1 MFQDRSERQQY
12 DPQLQQSFQY
22 ITPNSR
28 IIPPPTA
35 NEYHV
40 SHNDNWKQP
49 VRTSSL
55 KPAHPQYLDRESL
68 IDPTSTNSYD
78 YQGYARETYIE
89 PEISHIAV
97 EDATENH
104 HHNNND
110 YSSKEPYIP
119 SLSPVPNMNYF
130 HNQQHQQH
138 HNSQNNTTHDF
149 EIRTMNQP
157 KSVKSNV
164 QYIVE
169 EEYPIQVQQA
179 YLDTPQPSV
188 AVYDYYQP
196 SNDSNFSL
204 QPVPFNKKVNNSTCP
219 APTASKST
227 TTSSSNNHTNT
238 NNSRLPKPPLT
249 PLVIPPTPVRSSSSP
264 NRAFMTPTRTSSIQ
278 NLHNSDY
285 HSPAS
290 ATTPGSS
297 RSLNSPNS
305 SGLSPFTASPCTPS
319 PNTLLPHNMLP
330 SPLGGNYIQQL
341 QPPQQQQNST
351 SGSNSKHKKHS
362 FMPDSAAEKCVHE
375 GIKFHE
381 AGKLE
386 QATEMFRQASNMDF
400 PMGMFLYGVSLR
412 HGWGCKKNEHL
423 AFQYLQKSAEHAVVD
438 LNNFSSPVNTSASKG
453 ELIMAI
459 YELGVSFR
467 HGWGCKKNK
476 ETAVHYFK
484 IAADLNDPDAQNDLG
499 HCYYHGHGVKKDMYL
514 AAKYYRKADKQGQGI
529 MGNSWIWKSKYDN
542 PPSSH

>member
-1 MFQDRSERQQY
+1 MIYNHWLNTFFYPS
-12 DPQLQQSFQY
+12 
-22 ITPNSR
+22 
-28 IIPPPTA
+28 
-35 NEYHV
+35 
-40 SHNDNWKQP
+40 
-49 VRTSSL
+49 
-55 KPAHPQYLDRESL
+55 
-68 IDPTSTNSYD
+68 
-78 YQGYARETYIE
+78 E
-89 PEISHIAV
+89 PEISAITV
-97 EDATENH
+97 EDATEDYYQ
-104 HHNNND
+104 NNND

-130 HNQQHQQH
+130 HNQQQHQQQQH
-138 HNSQNNTTHDF
+138 NTTHDF
-149 EIRTMNQP
+149 EIRIMNQP

-169 EEYPIQVQQA
+169 EEHPIQVQQA

-196 SNDSNFSL
+196 SNNNSFSL

-219 APTASKST
+219 APTATKSSS
-227 TTSSSNNHTNT
+227 SSSNSNNNT
-238 NNSRLPKPPLT
+238 TQSSRLPKPPLT

-264 NRAFMTPTRTSSIQ
+264 NRTFMTPTRTSSIQ
-278 NLHNSDY
+278 NLHNDY

-341 QPPQQQQNST
+341 QPPQQQQ
-351 SGSNSKHKKHS
+351 SGTNKHKKHS

-386 QATEMFRQASNMDF
+386 QATDMFRQASNMDF

-467 HGWGCKKNK
+467 HGWGVSKKK
-476 ETAVHYFK
+476 TLV
-484 IAADLNDPDAQNDLG
+484 
-499 HCYYHGHGVKKDMYL
+499 
-514 AAKYYRKADKQGQGI
+514 
-529 MGNSWIWKSKYDN
+529 
-542 PPSSH
+542 